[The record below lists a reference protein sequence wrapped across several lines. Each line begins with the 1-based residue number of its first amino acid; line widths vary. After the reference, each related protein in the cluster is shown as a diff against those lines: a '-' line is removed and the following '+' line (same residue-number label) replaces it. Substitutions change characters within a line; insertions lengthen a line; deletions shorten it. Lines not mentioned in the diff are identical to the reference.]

1 MRFGSSLKRS
11 KDVDLELFITKISSN
26 FRKQSLVEPNVRVM
40 MILLR
45 IVTRVA
51 RKTLI
56 QAT

>member
-11 KDVDLELFITKISSN
+11 KNVDLELFITKKVLIHGSSHWW
-26 FRKQSLVEPNVRVM
+26 SPTVRVM

-51 RKTLI
+51 RKILT